1 MTVMK
6 NSKAKIYHPPFK
18 EDDIKLDLKQVV
30 NWKKCIKNI
39 VCKNILKVYTPRGYF
54 HF

>member
-1 MTVMK
+1 MTVMI
-6 NSKAKIYHPPFK
+6 NSKKCITPPFK

-39 VCKNILKVYTPRGYF
+39 VRKNILLVITPRGYLYF
-54 HF
+54 